1 MVLGQQILVKKEE
14 LVRISLEFLRVL
26 IYRIDRTTID
36 ITEQKQNNIYS
47 KIWTLIFNSIEE
59 SKKVTF

>member
-47 KIWTLIFNSIEE
+47 KI
-59 SKKVTF
+59 